1 MFFYNLKTAFRFFI
15 RNKSIT
21 LINFFGMSIGFASII
36 IISNWVFY
44 EFSFDAFHEK
54 KDRIYRVIEKQSFK
68 GQNEKYLSSMPE
80 WLIGTFEKEIPGVEA
95 STGLFRVGQTDEGGA
110 RFTVLL
116 PIDIGVN
123 ETPVDAEVKAVNS
136 RVML

>member
-95 STGLFRVGQTDEGGA
+95 STGLFLIKNR
-110 RFTVLL
+110 
-116 PIDIGVN
+116 N
-123 ETPVDAEVKAVNS
+123 AVFK
-136 RVML
+136 L